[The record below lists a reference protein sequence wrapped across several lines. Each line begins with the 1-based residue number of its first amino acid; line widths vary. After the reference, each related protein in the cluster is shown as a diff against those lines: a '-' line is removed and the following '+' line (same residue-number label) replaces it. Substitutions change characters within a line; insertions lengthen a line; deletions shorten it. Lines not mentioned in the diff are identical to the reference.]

1 MVNGKTVNALGSGR
15 VATVGGDFYDDGK
28 KDANGWTFDPPLDTA
43 ANARLIA
50 AAPDLLAAC
59 HKLVDSESAVEEDER
74 KHQLILARILAAKAI
89 ATAEG
94 RAT

>member
-1 MVNGKTVNALGSGR
+1 VTPTPTDEHHTHKIMYDCVQDHRRIGAVCGVFSK
-15 VATVGGDFYDDGK
+15 DDGES
-28 KDANGWTFDPPLDTA
+28 A

-74 KHQLILARILAAKAI
+74 KHQLMLARILAAKAI
-89 ATAEG
+89 DKAEG
-94 RAT
+94 SDT